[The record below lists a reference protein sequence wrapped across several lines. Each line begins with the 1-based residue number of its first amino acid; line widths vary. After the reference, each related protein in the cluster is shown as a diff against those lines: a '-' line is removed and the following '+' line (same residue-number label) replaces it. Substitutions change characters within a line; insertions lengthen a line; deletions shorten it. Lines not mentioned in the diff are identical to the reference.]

1 MNTTTPNIEG
11 NKKWQSAYFITSH
24 TKFIGWKQN
33 LYHYYQQWRKKER
46 KKEKKKKKR
55 EKKKRKT
62 LTPRRNKCKLVTFL
76 KSPECESQPKVA
88 VRFEAECSD
97 EFFITPNV
105 VESNGLSSEFIIK
118 TSKHT

>member
-1 MNTTTPNIEG
+1 MLLSLQIRIHRRVALFRADAHSPDPKCAI
-11 NKKWQSAYFITSH
+11 K
-24 TKFIGWKQN
+24 
-33 LYHYYQQWRKKER
+33 
-46 KKEKKKKKR
+46 KKKKKR

-62 LTPRRNKCKLVTFL
+62 LTPKRNKCKLVTFL